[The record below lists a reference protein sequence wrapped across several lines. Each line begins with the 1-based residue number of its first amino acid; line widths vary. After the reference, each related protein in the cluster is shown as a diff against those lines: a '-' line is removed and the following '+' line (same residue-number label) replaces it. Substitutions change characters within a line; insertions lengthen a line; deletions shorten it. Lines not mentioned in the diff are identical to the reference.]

1 MLLMIHAIRIK
12 QLHGSYQSWFRHF
25 HVLPITNNFPIF
37 AVLIATHSP
46 LTMTAQLTPGFL
58 LIVIGIYFLALFVI
72 SYFTGKDTSNANFFL
87 AGRRTPWPLVAY
99 AMIGTSISGVTF
111 ISIPG
116 AVGGTGLNKDFSY
129 MQVVFG
135 YLVGYVVIA
144 LVLMPIYYRL
154 NLTSIY
160 GYLEKRLGF
169 YSYKT
174 GAAYFLLSRS
184 VGAAFRL
191 YLAIVVLQH
200 FVTGYFGI
208 PFWLTALLALTLIWL
223 YTFRGGIHTV
233 IWTDTFQT
241 TCFLVAMVIT
251 IIAIGQTLGLNFGE
265 LVGMVNRSDYA
276 QLFFF
281 KGGWSDPNNFFKQFI
296 SGALITITM
305 TGLDQDM
312 MQKNLACKNIRD
324 AQKNMFS
331 FSLTL
336 LLVNILFLTLGA
348 LLYIYAAHIGL
359 EIPDKTDYLYPT
371 IAFNHLPPVMGIVF
385 VLGLIAA
392 TYASSDSALTA
403 LTTSFCVDF
412 LDFEKKD
419 QPDQTQQRQRF
430 MVHIGMTLL
439 LFVLI
444 IIFNMINNEAVI
456 NGLFKAA
463 GYTYG
468 PLLGMFMFGVLTKR
482 QVKDNWVMP
491 ICIASPIISFFLDRY
506 STQLFA
512 GFQLGFL
519 ILAVNGLL
527 TFIGLM
533 VISRPTA
540 AEEQSSY
547 LRN

>member
-1 MLLMIHAIRIK
+1 MIE
-12 QLHGSYQSWFRHF
+12 
-25 HVLPITNNFPIF
+25 
-37 AVLIATHSP
+37 
-46 LTMTAQLTPGFL
+46 QLTPGIL
-58 LIVIGIYFLALFVI
+58 LTVISIYFLALFVI
-72 SYFTGKDTSNANFFL
+72 SYFTGRDTSNANFFL

-116 AVGGTGLNKDFSY
+116 AVGGSGLNQDFSY

-135 YLVGYVVIA
+135 YLVGYTVIA

-160 GYLEKRLGF
+160 GYLEQRFGF
-169 YSYKT
+169 YAYKT

-184 VGAAFRL
+184 VGSAFRL
-191 YLAIVVLQH
+191 YLAIIVLQE
-200 FVTGYFGI
+200 FVMGYFGI
-208 PFWLTALLALTLIWL
+208 PFWLTAFLALLLIWL
-223 YTFRGGIHTV
+223 YTVRGGIHTV

-241 TCFLVAMVIT
+241 TCFLLALIIT
-251 IIAIGQTLGLNFGE
+251 IIAIGQTLNMNFGE
-265 LVGMVNRSDYA
+265 LIGMVSRSEYS

-331 FSLTL
+331 FSVTL
-336 LLVNILFLTLGA
+336 LFVNVLFLTLGA
-348 LLYIYAAHIGL
+348 LLYIYAAQIG
-359 EIPDKTDYLYPT
+359 IDTPDKTDYLYPT
-371 IAFNHLPPVMGIVF
+371 IAFRHLPPIMGIVF

-412 LDFEKKD
+412 LNFEKSG
-419 QPDQTQQRQRF
+419 QPDEVQQKQRF
-430 MVHIGMTLL
+430 YVHIGMTVL
-439 LFVLI
+439 LFIMIV
-444 IIFNMINNEAVI
+444 IFNIINNEAVI

-468 PLLGMFMFGVLTKR
+468 PLLGMFAFGVLTKR
-482 QVKDNWVMP
+482 HVKDQWVIP
-491 ICIASPIISFFLDRY
+491 ICVAAPIISFVLDRF
-506 STQLFA
+506 STTLFA
-512 GFQLGFL
+512 GFQFGFL
-519 ILAVNGLL
+519 ILAINGLL
-527 TFIGLM
+527 TFLGLLA
-533 VISRPTA
+533 ISHPAST
-540 AEEQSSY
+540 EEASPYS
-547 LRN
+547 